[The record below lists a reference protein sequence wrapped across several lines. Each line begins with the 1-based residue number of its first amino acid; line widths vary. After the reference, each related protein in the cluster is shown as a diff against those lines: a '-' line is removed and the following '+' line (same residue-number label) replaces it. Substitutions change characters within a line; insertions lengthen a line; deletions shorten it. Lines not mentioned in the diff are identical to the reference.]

1 MNERIFDVWYYE
13 RVLLFLRISSSFLT
27 VFACRSIEQRRHCNM
42 IAIQPHQRAAVKGQI
57 FGARRDSCSCDP
69 CDCNPCKCGDS
80 LVPNYPGWRVSGY
93 FVKSGTFNKQ
103 QLSEHLLLSLALP
116 EWEGSHDGWQ
126 EVLLVEKTASP
137 ELVHALLTVFE
148 SELESMPAEIG
159 TQSKVKRAIYRAFSG
174 VPDDRQR
181 SPSSCRFRS

>member
-1 MNERIFDVWYYE
+1 
-13 RVLLFLRISSSFLT
+13 
-27 VFACRSIEQRRHCNM
+27 M

-159 TQSKVKRAIYRAFSG
+159 TQSKVKRAIYRASLEYQMTDKGPHLRVDFDPEHINLVREG
-174 VPDDRQR
+174 EVQR
-181 SPSSCRFRS
+181 EARAWAYDGPMALRGNFHIASA